1 MCLRTSFES
10 KKFLS
15 KFWLSDNFG
24 DFFTSEHTHAM
35 CFDGVSFLCCSFS
48 DFQLQRFTTWK
59 KATKGDLV
67 LKILGFKTDTEK
79 NRNTGNFCAKS
90 LKVLTKHSQFFE
102 YLSKKHVDFTEKL
115 INKLSFAKSLK
126 KVSHGVFTEFVYKF
140 YGAIVKLRGRTLL
153 VCAPRDF
160 LRKCWKLY
168 YIGTHRFHGKKVT
181 F

>member
-1 MCLRTSFES
+1 M
-10 KKFLS
+10 
-15 KFWLSDNFG
+15 
-24 DFFTSEHTHAM
+24 
-35 CFDGVSFLCCSFS
+35 
-48 DFQLQRFTTWK
+48 
-59 KATKGDLV
+59 
-67 LKILGFKTDTEK
+67 
-79 NRNTGNFCAKS
+79 
-90 LKVLTKHSQFFE
+90 
-102 YLSKKHVDFTEKL
+102 SKKHVDFTEKL
-115 INKLSFAKSLK
+115 TNKLSFAKSLK